1 MKADPDV
8 INSKLQPEG
17 IDRAGEVEVTA
28 GVMVPTPT
36 RIVKKMDRNKINY
49 EGGMIRVKIIDH
61 VTQHY
66 QVAIDNKLGD
76 SNSFAIS

>member
-1 MKADPDV
+1 
-8 INSKLQPEG
+8 
-17 IDRAGEVEVTA
+17 
-28 GVMVPTPT
+28 MVPTPT